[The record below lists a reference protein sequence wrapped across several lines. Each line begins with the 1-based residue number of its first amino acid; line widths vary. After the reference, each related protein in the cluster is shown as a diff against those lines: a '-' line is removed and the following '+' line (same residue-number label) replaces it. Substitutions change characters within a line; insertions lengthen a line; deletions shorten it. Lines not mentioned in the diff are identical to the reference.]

1 MTMRSFVPVPAEH
14 DFPIQNLPYAV
25 FQPPGQTPRCGV
37 AIGDFVLDLAS
48 LVNAGLLRSRDFDLR
63 QAFEAP
69 SLNYFM
75 SAGKTVWSAVRHR
88 LQELLDEHT
97 AALRD
102 DPALRSS
109 AFHRQ
114 DQVRFLVPA
123 DIGDFTDFYS
133 SREHATNVGTMF
145 RDPANALLPNWLHI
159 PVGYHGRSSSVVVS
173 GTPVRRPNGQTQA
186 GDQPPVFGPSRLLDF
201 ELEMG
206 FYAGPGNP
214 LGTPIEIGHAP
225 DHIFGVSLV
234 NDWSARDIQKWEY
247 VPLGPF
253 LAKSFS
259 TTVSPWVVPLEA
271 LAPFSKP
278 AAPKDPEVLPYLQND
293 PMGLFDIH
301 LEVAIQGPKMSAPHV
316 VSRSNMQHLYWSM
329 AQQLTHHTVGGCN
342 VRPGDLMA
350 SGTISGADPG
360 SYGSML
366 ELAWRGTKPISM
378 PDGSERKFLL
388 DGDSVIMRAYA
399 QGDGYRIGFGKAEG
413 TILPAHQG

>member
-1 MTMRSFVPVPAEH
+1 MTMRSFIPVPADH

-25 FQPPGQTPRCGV
+25 FQPAGQTPRCGV
-37 AIGDFVLDLAS
+37 GIGDFVVDLAA
-48 LVNAGLLRSRDFDLR
+48 LANAGLLRSRDLDLGL
-63 QAFEAP
+63 AFESP

-75 SAGKTVWSAVRHR
+75 SAGKTVWSTVRHR
-88 LQELLDEHT
+88 LQELLNEHT

-109 AFHRQ
+109 AFYRQ

-123 DIGDFTDFYS
+123 EIGDFTDFYS

-159 PVGYHGRSSSVVVS
+159 PVGYHGRSSSVVAS

-186 GDQPPVFGPSRLLDF
+186 GDGPPVFGPSRLLDF

-206 FYAGPGNP
+206 FYTGPGNP

-271 LAPFSKP
+271 LEPFSKP

-293 PMGLFDIH
+293 PMGLYDIH
-301 LEVAIQGPKMSAPHV
+301 LEVAIRGPKMKVPHV
-316 VSRSNMQHLYWSM
+316 VSRSNMKHLYWSM
-329 AQQLTHHTVGGCN
+329 AQQLTHHTVSGCN

-350 SGTISGADPG
+350 SGTISGTDPE

-399 QGDGYRIGFGKAEG
+399 QGDGYRIGFGEAEG
-413 TILPAHQG
+413 TILPAHQQ